1 MTTCIDRPAPSEAG
15 SSNMPVKSG
24 NVCHRNLPDF
34 RPKTIDGAYPCFAST
49 APVAVP
55 DGTRPMGD
63 IVIGDQVLV
72 ATRSGANW
80 EWSAR
85 EVQFSA
91 GSPPNATGIG
101 NVMFYIEYG
110 GSKPGDRR
118 KSLVASPNQL
128 FLMADSGMLKRADQ
142 LVPGADRLMDPH
154 GEALPIARVHSG
166 TYLGAVHYI
175 ATEVPGYE
183 EFSGSLDK
191 HLIIANGVISGD
203 FTLQRYQDT
212 DKMQRHLAPQ
222 AENPAVGTAAYRSRH
237 MLAHHSAFG
246 AAVDADAGPVV
257 HPEFVAD
264 SESATVI
271 PLHAATLFTPRQ
283 EAQLL
288 GAEMPRRPMS
298 DATNRW
304 MATYYSR
311 LYATFCPGIRFYI
324 DWTSQRPNVFAFT
337 EYGQKMVVVGGA
349 LLRLGALYDS
359 AMAVVLAFGA
369 AALAEPGEGRPA
381 NGVPGTGRALYEGI
395 AVVAGIALQGGNAW
409 KDTMAA
415 GTRQLGNLI
424 WALIGMQDQH
434 ADAESLHC
442 MLEVMQA
449 AVSGADLPRC
459 AGGPTPGGLQVV
471 SACYDSIAR
480 QLTISFSEPLNQHS
494 AANAKNYR
502 IHDGVFV
509 TAAQHHPRRPAT
521 ITLSVDLAPGEYT
534 VDVLN
539 VRAADGST
547 LDPMASSAP
556 VDVR

>member
-1 MTTCIDRPAPSEAG
+1 MTSHADRPAPSE
-15 SSNMPVKSG
+15 SG
-24 NVCHRNLPDF
+24 QYKTPGQGGGVCHRNLPGF
-34 RPKTIDGAYPCFAST
+34 RPKTVDGAYPCFAST

-55 DGTRPMGD
+55 DGVRRMGD
-63 IVIGDQVLV
+63 IAVGDQVLV
-72 ATRSGANW
+72 ASRSGAGW
-80 EWSAR
+80 TWSAR

-110 GSKPGDRR
+110 GKLPGERR

-128 FLMADSGMLKRADQ
+128 FLLAGSGLLKRADQ
-142 LVPGADRLMDPH
+142 LVPGADRLLDAH
-154 GEALPIARVHSG
+154 GEAMPVARVHSG
-166 TYLGAVHYI
+166 AYLGAVHYI
-175 ATEVPGYE
+175 ATEVPAYE
-183 EFSGSLDK
+183 EFSGSLDQ

-212 DKMQRHLAPQ
+212 DKMQRHLAPP
-222 AENPAVGTAAYRSRH
+222 AESPVVGTAAYRSRH

-257 HPEFVAD
+257 HPEFVPD
-264 SESATVI
+264 TESATVI
-271 PLHAATLFTPRQ
+271 PQHAATLFTPRQ

-288 GAEMPRRPMS
+288 APDMPRRPMS

-304 MATYYSR
+304 MANYYSR
-311 LYATFCPGIRFYI
+311 LYATFCPGVRFYI
-324 DWTSQRPNVFAFT
+324 DWTSHRPNVFAFT

-349 LLRLGALYDS
+349 LLRLGMLYDS

-369 AALAEPGEGRPA
+369 AALADPDEGRPA

-409 KDTMAA
+409 KDTILA

-424 WALIGMQDQH
+424 LALIGRQERL
-434 ADAESLHC
+434 ADTESLGC
-442 MLEVMQA
+442 LLEVMEA
-449 AVSGADLPRC
+449 AVSGAGLPRC

-471 SACYDSIAR
+471 SASYDSAGK

-494 AANAKNYR
+494 AANAKHYR
-502 IHDGVFV
+502 IDGGVFV
-509 TAAQHHPRRPAT
+509 TAAHHHPRRPAA

-534 VDVLN
+534 VEVSN

-556 VDVR
+556 VDVG